1 MNLKNNK
8 EKKIL
13 EWYLEKSMEEISE
26 EYQEFIRQMKKYEI
40 KIRKVRNS
48 KEIVQVSI
56 DSMKIKS

>member
-26 EYQEFIRQMKKYEI
+26 EYQEFIRQMEKYEI

>member
-1 MNLKNNK
+1 MK
-8 EKKIL
+8 
-13 EWYLEKSMEEISE
+13 WYLEKSMEEISE

>member
-1 MNLKNNK
+1 
-8 EKKIL
+8 
-13 EWYLEKSMEEISE
+13 MEEISE